1 MNRRQLLQTA
11 PAALGAVWFGDA
23 AAQGTPVASP
33 AGTPL
38 AVPGAYADVAP
49 EYDQLAGVLLEQ
61 GRTVAELAL
70 SGDNKV
76 LYDRFS
82 PDMQAA
88 ISLDTLGTLL
98 PAYTTNRAHFEVADF
113 QLVFDAQVTGDT
125 MTGLLQSG
133 GQLPFSLRTFRGNA
147 GRVPGGRRRGAG
159 RIVVWRHPDSRQY
172 RALAGAHDLLRWP
185 AGNILHPRAERA

>member
-11 PAALGAVWFGDA
+11 PAALGAVWLGDA

-98 PAYTTNRAHFEVADF
+98 PAYTTNRAHFEIPEF
-113 QLVFDAQVTGDT
+113 GLVFDAHMDGPLMNGT
-125 MTGLLQSG
+125 LQSDNPLSFTLTRNEEDASP
-133 GQLPFSLRTFRGNA
+133 LPVA
-147 GRVPGGRRRGAG
+147 QP
-159 RIVVWRHPDSRQY
+159 
-172 RALAGAHDLLRWP
+172 LAGTWQGSVLIPPNATRST
-185 AGNILHPRAERA
+185 